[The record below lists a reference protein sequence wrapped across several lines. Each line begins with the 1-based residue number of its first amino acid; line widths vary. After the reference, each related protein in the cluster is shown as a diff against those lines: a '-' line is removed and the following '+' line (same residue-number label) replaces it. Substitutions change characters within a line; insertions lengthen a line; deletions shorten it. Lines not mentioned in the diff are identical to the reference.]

1 MSELLNDKVNLDLLE
16 NICSGTGLSIN
27 ISALSHS
34 LKKHRNTIG
43 DKVRGLVEHKIINK
57 PIYPFIHL
65 YQECPLLVIVRAD
78 FPRNEGIEKF
88 LIEDEHIFAAFRSK
102 DGEYNTLLI
111 EYHKD
116 LYSYNLWRKA
126 IVKEKR
132 IPPRE
137 TRYPAD
143 ALFFSN
149 KLITK
154 YKPHCPIYIME
165 EAFKKKQRME
175 INKYELDELSFHILK
190 KLLTG
195 EGIRTNENL
204 LSEKMGVHRK
214 TIERRISSLL
224 KEKIVL
230 NPVCRFPK
238 FLVPPNYILVYCL
251 IEVKKSMDKILKAI
265 EIDHHIPLALES
277 GTGRYNL
284 LLFGT
289 FFTVEEHFEWEE
301 EYDRRF
307 PGCFGAMKKIYLSPD
322 MTYSIDQQ
330 KVSLN
335 IIKCKKEEV
344 YGKAL
349 MDFVMMQSPQ

>member
-1 MSELLNDKVNLDLLE
+1 MSELLNDKINLDLLE
-16 NICSGTGLSIN
+16 STCSGIGVSIN

-34 LKKHRNTIG
+34 LKKHRNTVR

-65 YQECPLLVIVRAD
+65 YQEYPLLVIVRAD
-78 FPRNEGIEKF
+78 FPRNEEIEKF

-132 IPPRE
+132 IPSRE

-149 KLITK
+149 KLIRK
-154 YKPHCPIYIME
+154 YKPYCPVYIME
-165 EAFKKKQRME
+165 EVFKKKQGME
-175 INKYELDELSFHILK
+175 INGYELDNLSFHILK

-195 EGIRTNENL
+195 EGVRTNENL
-204 LSEKMGVHRK
+204 LSEKMGIHRK
-214 TIERRISSLL
+214 TIERHISNLL

-230 NPVCRFPK
+230 KPVCRFPK
-238 FLVPPNYILVYCL
+238 FLVPPNCILVYCL
-251 IEVKKSMDKILKAI
+251 IEVKKSRDKILKAI
-265 EIDHHIPLALES
+265 ELDHHIPLALEV

-284 LLFGT
+284 LLFET

-301 EYDRRF
+301 EYDQRF
-307 PGCFGAMKKIYLSPD
+307 PGCFGAIKKIYLSPD

-335 IIKCKKEEV
+335 IIKHKKEEL
-344 YGKAL
+344 YGKGL
-349 MDFVMMQSPQ
+349 MESVTMSHP